1 MHPNRAITT
10 WAVAVLAMVFSVH
23 QGENGPLLL
32 YKLNE
37 SDAAWTVVSPAPT
50 LNDEPVTLDFSPL
63 GGMTTS
69 APTGEWMTLKAISD
83 DIAWRR
89 DTAEKLRQLQIGPR
103 F

>member
-1 MHPNRAITT
+1 
-10 WAVAVLAMVFSVH
+10 VALLAMVFTVR

-37 SDAAWTVVSPAPT
+37 FDSAWTVVNPAPASS
-50 LNDEPVTLDFSPL
+50 DGPVTLDFSS
-63 GGMTTS
+63 GGMTSNTR
-69 APTGEWMTLKAISD
+69 TGEWMTLQAISD

>member
-1 MHPNRAITT
+1 MHPSRALATC
-10 WAVAVLAMVFSVH
+10 AVAVLAMVFSVR

-37 SDAAWTVVSPAPT
+37 SDAAWTVFTPAPT
-50 LNDEPVTLDFSPL
+50 SSDEPVTLDFSPI
-63 GGMTTS
+63 GGMTTN

-89 DTAEKLRQLQIGPR
+89 DTAEKLRQLQFSPR

>member
-1 MHPNRAITT
+1 MRPTRAIATC
-10 WAVAVLAMVFSVH
+10 AVAVLAMVFTVR

-37 SDAAWTVVSPAPT
+37 SDSAWTVVNPT
-50 LNDEPVTLDFSPL
+50 SASSDGPVTLDFSPA
-63 GGMTTS
+63 GGMTTN
-69 APTGEWMTLKAISD
+69 ARTGGWMTLQAISD

-89 DTAEKLRQLQIGPR
+89 DTAAKLRQLQIGPR

>member
-1 MHPNRAITT
+1 
-10 WAVAVLAMVFSVH
+10 
-23 QGENGPLLL
+23 
-32 YKLNE
+32 
-37 SDAAWTVVSPAPT
+37 
-50 LNDEPVTLDFSPL
+50 
-63 GGMTTS
+63 MTTN